1 MPLSDTSVRMA
12 KPREKS
18 YRLSDGNGLYL
29 EIAPNG

>member
-1 MPLSDTSVRMA
+1 MA